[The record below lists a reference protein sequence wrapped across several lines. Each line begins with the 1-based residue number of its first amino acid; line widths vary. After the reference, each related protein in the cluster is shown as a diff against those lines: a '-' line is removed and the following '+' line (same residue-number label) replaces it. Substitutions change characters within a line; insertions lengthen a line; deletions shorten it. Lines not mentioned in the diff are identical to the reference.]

1 VESVTTPQQKNVSD
15 SPMFMLKFLEYVAL
29 GKPFDFTVKDIG
41 YYRKLMVLQ
50 LKNNSI
56 FI

>member
-1 VESVTTPQQKNVSD
+1 VAD
-15 SPMFMLKFLEYVAL
+15 SPVFMLKFAEYVAL
-29 GKPFDFTVKDIG
+29 GKPIDFTEKDIG

-56 FI
+56 FL